1 MSPNVTS
8 QRPVS
13 VPTFTPAQPARAAV
27 PESKQPVA
35 LAFSDAFLA
44 SPARSP
50 VALGGSV
57 KSASIAQSAPVE
69 SLFGARSAALS
80 LPSGAGALPV
90 PQMELEVGSSG
101 PEVAKLQQ
109 CLVALGYLSQ
119 ETVNTNPGFFGE
131 NTTAAMQ
138 AFQAAHGLEQVGRFG
153 PGSRAAMEAASARL
167 PTIDRVIDE
176 SYRNLLG
183 RAPDAGGKTGWRRGL
198 EERAAAGGSEADLRA
213 MIEGGIKASDEYR
226 NRSDRRTPTQ
236 VVNELYTQVM
246 ERPGDPGGVASF
258 VNRYN
263 QLASSGMGKGD
274 IENTLRNEMKASP
287 EYNVKET
294 VKGLYRQLLNRD
306 ADPAGRKSWT
316 DTGMR
321 RLAQGADL
329 NTVRNEISNAIM
341 QSPEYRELHKNDQVP
356 GADAAINFAL
366 NPGRNN
372 MAADGNWHFWCLG
385 LVNKSFQA
393 AGRNIPELQA
403 GTAKQSYFNY
413 LNQGR
418 IRTDGIPPKGAV
430 VFYDSFQEFGHIG
443 ISTGDGRIVNTF
455 ESGNPQTGYRGLH
468 DLPNYL
474 GWALP

>member
-8 QRPVS
+8 QRPLSVS
-13 VPTFTPAQPARAAV
+13 TFTPAQLTQGHA
-27 PESKQPVA
+27 PESKQPAVRTV
-35 LAFSDAFLA
+35 SDAFTQT
-44 SPARSP
+44 ARKP
-50 VALGGSV
+50 VELGSVPV
-57 KSASIAQSAPVE
+57 KSASIAQSASVE
-69 SLFGARSAALS
+69 SLFGAQSVLGMA
-80 LPSGAGALPV
+80 SGAGALPV
-90 PQMELEVGSSG
+90 PQVELDPGNMG
-101 PEVAKLQQ
+101 PDVANLQK
-109 CLVALGYLSQ
+109 CLVELGYISQ

-131 NTTAAMQ
+131 NTAAALR
-138 AFQAAHGLEQVGRFG
+138 AFQASHGLEQAGRFG
-153 PGSRAAMEAASARL
+153 PGTRAAMEAASARL
-167 PTIDRVIDE
+167 PMIDRVIDE

-183 RAPDAGGKTGWRRGL
+183 RAPDAGGKVGWRRGL

-213 MIEGGIKASDEYR
+213 MIEGGIKASDEFR
-226 NRSDRRTPTQ
+226 NRNDRRTPTQ
-236 VVNELYTQVM
+236 VVNDLYSQVM
-246 ERPGDPGGVASF
+246 ERPGDPGGVANF

-263 QLASSGMGKGD
+263 QLAGQGKGKGD

-294 VKGLYRQLLNRD
+294 VKDLYRGLLNRE

-316 DTGMR
+316 ETGMR
-321 RLAQGADL
+321 RLAQGADI
-329 NTVRNEISNAIM
+329 NTVRNEITHAIM
-341 QSPEYRELHKNDQVP
+341 QSAEYKEIHKNDVVP

-372 MAADGNWHFWCLG
+372 MAADGNWYFWCLG
-385 LVNKSFQA
+385 LVNKAYQA

-403 GTAKQSYFNY
+403 GTAKQAYQDY
-413 LNQGR
+413 LSQGR

-430 VFYDSFQEFGHIG
+430 VFYDSFQDFGHIG
-443 ISTGDGRIVNTF
+443 ISTGDGRIANTF